1 MKNLNV
7 VEDFVAEMLL
17 TISRNANLKK
27 IVTLLLAVNDVSKN
41 SLIMILMYSELRHIK
56 NSFCQ
61 E

>member
-27 IVTLLLAVNDVSKN
+27 IVTLLLAVNDVSK
-41 SLIMILMYSELRHIK
+41 YYQK
-56 NSFCQ
+56 
-61 E
+61 